1 MRLIGSTAFIQQ
13 EVQTMPATLR
23 SLGITV
29 AVLSLAYA
37 IRAQQRH
44 DYTNRD
50 TQGAIGAK
58 RQKLEARSSAPR
70 SSAPAGQSTS
80 CRSMSRARLV
90 PSCPESTHWG
100 RQLDCM

>member
-1 MRLIGSTAFIQQ
+1 MS
-13 EVQTMPATLR
+13 ATIR

-37 IRAQQRH
+37 IQAQRH

-70 SSAPAGQSTS
+70 SSAPAGQYNF
-80 CRSMSRARLV
+80 MQVDV
-90 PSCPESTHWG
+90 PGSVATELSGINSLGQTVGLYVDGSGTVHG
-100 RQLDCM
+100 LLTGS